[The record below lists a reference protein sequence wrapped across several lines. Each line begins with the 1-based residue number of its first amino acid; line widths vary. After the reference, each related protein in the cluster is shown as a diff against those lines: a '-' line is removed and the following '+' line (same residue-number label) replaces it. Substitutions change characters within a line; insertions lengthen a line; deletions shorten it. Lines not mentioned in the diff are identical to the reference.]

1 MLVSAST
8 IHPKMQPL
16 EQAPSPGVP
25 AAPSRRE
32 VRMRFAEG
40 QLDLEPHQAP
50 VLLSPRQTGAHL
62 PALGFYEL
70 LVLYPA
76 LRAVVSPTN
85 VTCVIASLYITAVG
99 FPDESG

>member
-1 MLVSAST
+1 
-8 IHPKMQPL
+8 
-16 EQAPSPGVP
+16 
-25 AAPSRRE
+25 
-32 VRMRFAEG
+32 MRFAEG

-62 PALGFYEL
+62 PALGFYEYEL

-76 LRAVVSPTN
+76 LQAVVSPTN